1 MNSSAGEEILSAAE
15 VPKIN
20 QVTVTTVT
28 TTNTTNTQTV
38 AGIGTNYTPSFTTY
52 TPQLTLS
59 NYSNLTFR
67 KELERQCHMQMLI
80 LLFVAFA
87 VGCLL
92 IISVRAI
99 NKYWCPSR
107 RRRVFWSIPE
117 TRSNRSD
124 HYVTSIVGGITPP
137 RIVQQNPV
145 PVQQEEIQV

>member
-1 MNSSAGEEILSAAE
+1 MENF
-15 VPKIN
+15 
-20 QVTVTTVT
+20 
-28 TTNTTNTQTV
+28 TNICQDVRN
-38 AGIGTNYTPSFTTY
+38 
-52 TPQLTLS
+52 LTCRPRD
-59 NYSNLTFR
+59 NLTFR
-67 KELERQCHMQMLI
+67 KELERQCHIQMLI

-124 HYVTSIVGGITPP
+124 HYVTSIIGGITPP
-137 RIVQQNPV
+137 RIVQQNPI
-145 PVQQEEIQV
+145 PVHQEEIQV